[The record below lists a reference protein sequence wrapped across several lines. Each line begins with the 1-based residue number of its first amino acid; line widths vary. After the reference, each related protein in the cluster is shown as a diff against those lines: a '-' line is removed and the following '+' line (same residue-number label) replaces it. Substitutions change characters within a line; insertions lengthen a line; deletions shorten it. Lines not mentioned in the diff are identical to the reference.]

1 MSQLTQCS
9 FQLIAE
15 HGIPNLSVSLL
26 IKKMRSLAYDCRLSA
41 DELRVL
47 VDSYASEVTGNNK
60 AERKRISVTVTSMGA
75 SDPVRKFVNLVY
87 NDDDDTKKIY
97 LVAQLT
103 CVEKGG
109 QNG

>member
-15 HGIPNLSVSLL
+15 HGIPNLGISLL
-26 IKKMRSLAYDCRLSA
+26 VKRMRSYQYDSHFSAEKIKRILDSYA
-41 DELRVL
+41 DEL
-47 VDSYASEVTGNNK
+47 TGNNK
-60 AERKRISVTVTSMGA
+60 AERKRITVTVTSMKA
-75 SDPVRKFVNLVY
+75 SDPHTKFVNLVY

-109 QNG
+109 KNG